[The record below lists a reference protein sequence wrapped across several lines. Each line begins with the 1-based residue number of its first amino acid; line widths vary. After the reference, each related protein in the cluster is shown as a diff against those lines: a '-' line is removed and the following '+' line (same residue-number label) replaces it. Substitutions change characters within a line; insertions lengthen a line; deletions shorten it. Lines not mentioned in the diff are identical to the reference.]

1 MDIHG
6 VVTTELVY
14 SGLTG
19 LTDWPLLATQTQCSA
34 VHWNANAGG
43 IRGWGVNSL
52 VSSFLSS
59 RLPSQWLLFASL
71 NCWALRSLC
80 YQERRVVSVAV
91 SVGGVAFRF
100 FLY

>member
-52 VSSFLSS
+52 VFPLVSSSQSVVVVCFTELLGTAFRYVIKNVALSLSLSLSEELRFVSFL
-59 RLPSQWLLFASL
+59 
-71 NCWALRSLC
+71 
-80 YQERRVVSVAV
+80 Y
-91 SVGGVAFRF
+91 
-100 FLY
+100 